1 MPASGF
7 LISHSTS
14 SATHTQ
20 ARHDRARR
28 LPACASITVAIAV
41 ALAGCATGDGAEP
54 ANTFSP
60 KLTNVDVVMGYRPDV
75 QFAPFYAAIKQGYY
89 KSAGLNVKFNYTSE
103 PNALQ
108 LLSNGSVDF
117 VDSGGDEVLTAG
129 AAGLHVKFVLTQY
142 SRFPSALFF
151 LESSKIKHIADL
163 KGKTIGVPGDYGA
176 SYYGLLALLAAG
188 GLTSAQVTIEPIG
201 YTQVSE
207 VASGQ
212 VAAAMGYAPNEPVA
226 LRSEGKAVGEF
237 DVYHWDNIA
246 GAGIATSN
254 SLIAHKP
261 GLVHAFVAATL
272 RGMRFALAH
281 PGRTFA
287 ISKAFIPE
295 FSNPGL
301 QRQVLNRALVFWKP
315 AGVALGRMDPKV
327 WNLTEKILYRFKVIS
342 KRVSASAYYTNR
354 FVG

>member
-1 MPASGF
+1 
-7 LISHSTS
+7 
-14 SATHTQ
+14 
-20 ARHDRARR
+20 
-28 LPACASITVAIAV
+28 VIAF
-41 ALAGCATGDGAEP
+41 AGCGVGAGAEP
-54 ANTFSP
+54 AATFSR
-60 KLTNVDVVMGYRPDV
+60 KLTNVDVVMGYVPNI
-75 QFAPFYAAIKQGYY
+75 QFAPFYAAIQQGYY
-89 KSAGLNVKFNYTSE
+89 KSAGLNVKFNYTTE

-129 AAGLHVKFVLTQY
+129 ASGLHVKYVLTQY

-151 LESSKIKHIADL
+151 LKSSNIKHIADL

-188 GLTSAQVTIEPIG
+188 GVTSSQVKIEPIG

-212 VAAAMGYAPNEPVA
+212 VTAAMGYAPNEPLE
-226 LRSEGKAVGEF
+226 LRSQGKAVGEF

-246 GAGIATSN
+246 GAGLATSN

-261 GLVHAFVAATL
+261 GLVRAFVAATL
-272 RGMRFALAH
+272 RGMRFALAR

-287 ISKAFIPE
+287 IAKAFIPD
-295 FSNPGL
+295 FSNPRL

-327 WNLTEKILYRFKVIS
+327 WNLTEKVLYRFKVIS